1 MKHYIYPR
9 LAVNG
14 IRKNK
19 RLYIPY
25 ILTCIGM
32 VMMFY
37 IISFL
42 SSSSTIA
49 KLNGGSVLQSCLVLG
64 CGVIGL
70 FSLVFLFYTNSFLIR
85 RRKKEFGLY
94 NILGMGKWNLAG
106 VLLWE
111 SLIIMAISILG
122 GLFCGILFS
131 KFAELLMVNILHA
144 EIDFSLTVEPKAVE
158 LTVIL
163 FVSVFILL
171 LFNTLR
177 QIQMSEPI
185 ELLRSENTGEKPPK
199 VNWMPALIGAA
210 LLIGAYALAVSIKGS
225 VEAMFLF
232 FVAVIMVII
241 ATYLLFIS
249 GSVALCRMLQKNKNY
264 YYKTNHFVSVSS
276 MVFRMK
282 RNGAGLAS
290 ICILCTMVLVM
301 LSSTLC
307 LYIGAEDNFQ
317 KRYPRTIFM
326 NFTVSEMADMNSD
339 SINSIINSAEST
351 AEEYGQTPE
360 NMMNYDMVTFFGNIN
375 GNKIQTSNVND
386 FTKATTIC
394 IVSLEDYNVL
404 MNENEALS
412 ENEVLIYTSKGLKYK
427 ADDINLEGGLNFKIK
442 KTVDTFVDNPVDIMN
457 IMPSMFIFVPDLESA
472 VQPLSNLADFSG
484 NRLPRFYHYYGYDL
498 NCDDEQQL
506 EIYNAFSD
514 KLHQQIDNGE
524 TAGMSISLDCAAMDR
539 VGFYELYGSLFFL
552 GILLGIVFVFAA
564 VLIIYYK
571 QISEGYEDQSRFE
584 IMQKVGMNKKE
595 IRKSINSQVLT
606 VFFLP
611 LLMSAM
617 HLGFA
622 FPLMYKILM
631 LFAITDLMLIILI
644 TLGCFAVFAFF
655 YIVVYKITSKA
666 YYTIVSGAKN

>member
-1 MKHYIYPR
+1 
-9 LAVNG
+9 
-14 IRKNK
+14 
-19 RLYIPY
+19 
-25 ILTCIGM
+25 
-32 VMMFY
+32 
-37 IISFL
+37 
-42 SSSSTIA
+42 
-49 KLNGGSVLQSCLVLG
+49 
-64 CGVIGL
+64 
-70 FSLVFLFYTNSFLIR
+70 
-85 RRKKEFGLY
+85 
-94 NILGMGKWNLAG
+94 
-106 VLLWE
+106 
-111 SLIIMAISILG
+111 
-122 GLFCGILFS
+122 
-131 KFAELLMVNILHA
+131 
-144 EIDFSLTVEPKAVE
+144 
-158 LTVIL
+158 
-163 FVSVFILL
+163 
-171 LFNTLR
+171 
-177 QIQMSEPI
+177 
-185 ELLRSENTGEKPPK
+185 
-199 VNWMPALIGAA
+199 
-210 LLIGAYALAVSIKGS
+210 
-225 VEAMFLF
+225 
-232 FVAVIMVII
+232 
-241 ATYLLFIS
+241 
-249 GSVALCRMLQKNKNY
+249 
-264 YYKTNHFVSVSS
+264 
-276 MVFRMK
+276 
-282 RNGAGLAS
+282 
-290 ICILCTMVLVM
+290 
-301 LSSTLC
+301 
-307 LYIGAEDNFQ
+307 
-317 KRYPRTIFM
+317 
-326 NFTVSEMADMNSD
+326 MNSD

-351 AEEYGQTPE
+351 AEEHGQTPE
-360 NMMNYDMVTFFGNIN
+360 NIMNYSMTTFFGNLN
-375 GNKIQTSNVND
+375 GNKIETSNVND

-498 NCDDEQQL
+498 NCNDEQQL

-552 GILLGIVFVFAA
+552 GILLGIVFIFAA